1 MEKMKF
7 TPEAI
12 KAKNEEFKKSQEW
25 KEFVV
30 PLIKSLG
37 KK

>member
-7 TPEAI
+7 TPDVLR
-12 KAKNEEFKKSQEW
+12 AKNNEFKKSKEW

-30 PLIKSLG
+30 PLIESLG